1 MLSNTFI
8 GSEFVEIC
16 FRFLRGHVLS
26 AVIQYHDQ
34 CFAPDNVAYGTTNQ
48 CLAPGNVAYGTTTS
62 AFHLAMCHTVPRP
75 GPFTWHYVMWY
86 HDQCISHG
94 NVSYGKTTSATQQY
108 AIRNNNQSIS
118 MCYAVPRPMP
128 FSWQCVMRYH
138 NQCNLAMCHAVPQ
151 TVYFTWQYAI
161 RYHDQSLSAG
171 HMLCVTTN
179 EEIITNFMT
188 TLSMKMNL
196 QFLKRPASS
205 QQPISSYH

>member
-1 MLSNTFI
+1 MLKTTQRKQCHVKPKRVISHIEVCNLAFPIDTKAYMLSNTFI

-94 NVSYGKTTSATQQY
+94 NVSYGKTTSAT
-108 AIRNNNQSIS
+108 
-118 MCYAVPRPMP
+118 
-128 FSWQCVMRYH
+128 
-138 NQCNLAMCHAVPQ
+138 
-151 TVYFTWQYAI
+151 
-161 RYHDQSLSAG
+161 
-171 HMLCVTTN
+171 
-179 EEIITNFMT
+179 
-188 TLSMKMNL
+188 
-196 QFLKRPASS
+196 
-205 QQPISSYH
+205 